1 MTRIERMKAREILD
15 SRGNPTL
22 EVDLYLDS
30 GVVGR
35 SQVPSGAS
43 KGRHEAVEV
52 RDGGK
57 RYRGKGVRTAIE
69 NVEKRIAPELIGR
82 EVLRQSEIDRRLID
96 LDGTDDRSSLG
107 ANAILAVSV
116 ACAKAAANAL
126 RVPLFR
132 YLGGAG
138 SNLLPVPL
146 FNVINGGV
154 HAGNKLDIQEFMV
167 VPSGAGSFSEAL
179 RMGSEIYHALG
190 EVLKKKGMQTGV
202 GDEGGYAPQ
211 VKGAK
216 EALDLILSGM
226 EKAGYSPGEGIGLA
240 LDVAAN
246 ELLKGKKYRLEG
258 KDRTSE
264 EMVEFYAS
272 LVDDYPL
279 VSIEDGLAEDDWEGW
294 KALTSALG
302 DRIQILGDDL
312 FVTQRKRLARGID
325 DGSANA
331 ILIKWNQ
338 VGTVTET
345 LDTVRTAQQA
355 GFRTVISHRSG
366 ETEDPSIAD
375 LAVGTLAGQIKTGA
389 PCRSERT
396 SKYNQLLRI
405 EEELG
410 DEARYGYRP

>member
-1 MTRIERMKAREILD
+1 MTRIERLRAREILD

-22 EVDLYLDS
+22 EVDLYVDS

-43 KGRHEAVEV
+43 RGRHEAIEV
-52 RDGGK
+52 RDKEK
-57 RYRGKGVRTAIE
+57 RYGGKGVRQAVR
-69 NVEKRIAPELIGR
+69 NVEERIAPAILGL
-82 EVLRQSEIDRRLID
+82 EVLRQEEVDRKMIE
-96 LDGTDDRSSLG
+96 LDGTDNRSSLG
-107 ANAILAVSV
+107 ANAILAVSI
-116 ACAKAAANAL
+116 AAAKAAANSL

-138 SNLLPVPL
+138 SSLLPVPL

-154 HAGNKLDIQEFMV
+154 HAGNDLEIQEFMV
-167 VPSGAGSFSEAL
+167 VPSGASSFSEAL
-179 RMGSEIYHALG
+179 RMGVEIYHALG
-190 EVLKKKGMQTGV
+190 AVLKEKGLTTAV
-202 GDEGGYAPQ
+202 GDEGGYATQ
-211 VKGAK
+211 ARGAK
-216 EALDLILSGM
+216 EALDLILTGV
-226 EKAGYSPGEGIGLA
+226 EKAGYTPGKGLALA
-240 LDVAAN
+240 LDVAAS
-246 ELLKGKKYRLEG
+246 ELQKGKKYTLEG
-258 KDRTSE
+258 KDRTAG
-264 EMVEFYAS
+264 EMIDFYRD
-272 LVDDYPL
+272 LIEGYPI
-279 VSIEDGLAEDDWEGW
+279 VSIEDGLGEDDWEGW
-294 KALTSALG
+294 KELTSALG
-302 DRIQILGDDL
+302 DRIQILGDDN
-312 FVTQRKRLARGID
+312 FVTQKKRLQRGMD
-325 DGSANA
+325 EGCANA

-345 LDTVRTAQQA
+345 LETIRTAHQG

-410 DEARYGYRP
+410 SEARYGYKV